1 MSEAEFLQRLKET
14 GRNDTCPC
22 GSGKKYKK
30 CHLREDE
37 DAERKWL
44 AEQEKVKA
52 QEADEEES
60 EEGDEQSGFEA
71 RSKARK
77 DEGRPGPRSFGSRGG
92 SKQTIMPRRS
102 GRGR

>member
-44 AEQEKVKA
+44 AEQEKA
-52 QEADEEES
+52 RSQEAEDEESDEADEK
-60 EEGDEQSGFEA
+60 SGFEA
-71 RSKARK
+71 KSKGRR
-77 DEGRPGPRSFGSRGG
+77 DEGRSGPRPFGNKGG
-92 SKQTIMPRRS
+92 SKQPIMPRRS

>member
-77 DEGRPGPRSFGSRGG
+77 DEGRSGPRSFGSRGG

>member
-92 SKQTIMPRRS
+92 SKQPIMPRRS

>member
-77 DEGRPGPRSFGSRGG
+77 EEGRPGPRSFGSRGG